1 MKDLQLTDR
10 AMFDL
15 AEIRD
20 YSINQLGIEVANR
33 YIEDIQNGLSLIK
46 EHPRAL
52 ALTKID
58 PPSAHKVDPPTV
70 GAHSN

>member
-1 MKDLQLTDR
+1 LGIFLQQ
-10 AMFDL
+10 A
-15 AEIRD
+15 ID
-20 YSINQLGIEVANR
+20 YSLG
-33 YIEDIQNGLSLIK
+33 LL
-46 EHPRAL
+46 AL

>member
-1 MKDLQLTDR
+1 MIAIDTNVLL
-10 AMFDL
+10 
-15 AEIRD
+15 
-20 YSINQLGIEVANR
+20 R
-33 YIEDIQNGLSLIK
+33 YLLDDDESQSPK
-46 EHPRAL
+46 AL